1 MKYSLDIFNFLE
13 EISSLSY
20 SIVFLYFFALITEK
34 AFLSLLAILWNSAFI
49 WVYLSLSPLLLASL
63 LFSAICKASPDNHF
77 AFLHFLFLGMVL
89 VTAAY
94 TVYITTSLDGK
105 ESACNAGDPGPGRS
119 PGEEN
124 GNSLQYSCLGNSRD
138 REVWWA
144 TVHRVARS

>member
-1 MKYSLDIFNFLE
+1 MPWRRDR
-13 EISSLSY
+13 LSTP
-20 SIVFLYFFALITEK
+20 VFLGFPGGSDRKESACK
-34 AFLSLLAILWNSAFI
+34 A

-124 GNSLQYSCLGNSRD
+124 GYPLHYSCPENTMD
-138 REVWWA
+138 RGAWLAIVL
-144 TVHRVARS
+144 RVAKSQT